1 MPFGISTR
9 AGPRKHVLDE
19 GAHWRNLA
27 NTIEP
32 SMCGGDAAFLLNYFD
47 QVLFL
52 NMKRNLE
59 KYKLFMQTLT
69 AMYVFTE
76 VMQGL

>member
-1 MPFGISTR
+1 MPFGISTH

-19 GAHWRNLA
+19 GAHWHNL
-27 NTIEP
+27 
-32 SMCGGDAAFLLNYFD
+32 CGGDAAFLSNYFD

-59 KYKLFMQTLT
+59 KIHVRPIH
-69 AMYVFTE
+69 ADTE
-76 VMQGL
+76 SDICFHRGYAGLVK